1 MKNTILSIIT
11 LALVTVSCNQKNKE
25 TPADTSVATKTTSE
39 LYSCPMHPEVT
50 GEKGAECPEC
60 GMELT
65 EKVAQSATTEKDD
78 ASTIDVETKNA
89 GATTKTDAATSF
101 TINEI
106 VNSYLKLKNALV
118 KDDSK
123 GAANAGKALYAA
135 FGKVNS
141 NTISNVKLKN
151 KYNDIAKNAKE
162 HVKHIGDNAGKI
174 DHQREYFALLSKDVH
189 DLIKTFGTDQKLYQD
204 YCPMYNEGKDGYWIS
219 ETKDVKNPYY
229 GSEMLTCG
237 RMVEAI

>member
-1 MKNTILSIIT
+1 MKNIILSAIAMAFV
-11 LALVTVSCNQKNKE
+11 LVSCNQKNKE

-39 LYSCPMHPEVT
+39 LYSCPMRPEVT
-50 GEKGAECPEC
+50 GKKGAECPEC

-89 GATTKTDAATSF
+89 GATTKTVAANSF

-106 VNSYLKLKNALV
+106 VSSYLKLKNALV

-123 GAANAGKALYAA
+123 GAANAGKALYAT
-135 FGKVNS
+135 FGIVNS

-189 DLIKTFGTDQKLYQD
+189 DLIKSFGTDQKLYQD

>member
-50 GEKGAECPEC
+50 GKKGAECPEC

-89 GATTKTDAATSF
+89 GATIKTVAATSF

-106 VNSYLKLKNALV
+106 VSSYLKLKNALV

-123 GAANAGKALYAA
+123 GAANAGKALYAT
-135 FGKVNS
+135 FGIVNS

-162 HVKHIGDNAGKI
+162 NVKHIGDNTGKI

-189 DLIKTFGTDQKLYQD
+189 DLIKSFGTDQKLYQD

>member
-11 LALVTVSCNQKNKE
+11 LALVSVSCNQKNKDAE
-25 TPADTSVATKTTSE
+25 ADTSVATKTTSE

-50 GEKGAECPEC
+50 GEKGAECTEC

-65 EKVAQSATTEKDD
+65 EKVAQASITERDDTNSANIETENTVVTDKKA
-78 ASTIDVETKNA
+78 AST
-89 GATTKTDAATSF
+89 SF
-101 TINEI
+101 AINEI
-106 VNSYLKLKNALV
+106 VSSYLKLKNALV

-123 GAANAGKALYAA
+123 GAANAGKALYAT
-135 FGKVNS
+135 FDKVNS

-162 HVKHIGDNAGKI
+162 HVKHIGDNVGKI
-174 DHQREYFALLSKDVH
+174 DHQIEYFALLSKDVH

>member
-11 LALVTVSCNQKNKE
+11 LALVSISCDQKNKE
-25 TPADTSVATKTTSE
+25 TKADTSVATKTTSE

-50 GEKGAECPEC
+50 GEKGAECSEC
-60 GMELT
+60 GMKLT
-65 EKVAQSATTEKDD
+65 EKVVQTPKTEK
-78 ASTIDVETKNA
+78 VGA
-89 GATTKTDAATSF
+89 GTTAIKTENTVVPTTAVVATSF
-101 TINEI
+101 TIDEI
-106 VNSYLKLKNALV
+106 VSSYLKLKNALV
-118 KDDSK
+118 KDNSN
-123 GAANAGKALYAA
+123 GAANAGKALHAA
-135 FGKVNS
+135 FDRVNS

-151 KYNDIAKNAKE
+151 KYNDIAKNATE
-162 HVKHIGDNAGKI
+162 HVKHISDNAGKMG
-174 DHQREYFALLSKDVH
+174 HQREYFALLSKDVH
-189 DLIKTFGTDQKLYQD
+189 DLIITFGTKQKLYQD